1 MEKKLNRQI
10 DLQVSGLR
18 VREIEGEQRSRTIEG
33 YAVVFG
39 VRSVNLTPWS
49 SDREVYEIM
58 EPGSITPDLLNK
70 SDVVL
75 TAFHDNTAIL
85 GRWRQGKGTLKMWID
100 ERGLRIE
107 CTLGNTARADEL
119 LSAIDRGDIDGM
131 SFAFTADEEDNVNG
145 VLYEKTGERT
155 SEGKVVWLRRVKKVT
170 GLYDVT
176 IAGHPA
182 YPQTSVEAREAI
194 DAFLNE
200 HMREDNPDDQEDKTD
215 DMDDTDDT
223 DEKDRA
229 CGGDKDKRACGGDGE
244 KDRACGDD
252 EDAKRKAEEEAKAEE
267 ERKEQEAKEAE
278 ERELEEQAEMAI
290 KTRELY
296 FRMQRMKLS
305 NRKF

>member
-10 DLQVSGLR
+10 DLQVSGLH

-131 SFAFTADEEDNVNG
+131 SFAFTADEDDNVNG

-155 SEGKVVWLRRVKKVT
+155 AEGKVVWLRRVKKVT

-200 HMREDNPDDQEDKTD
+200 HMREDNPDD
-215 DMDDTDDT
+215 MDDKKDD
-223 DEKDRA
+223 DEERG
-229 CGGDKDKRACGGDGE
+229 CG
-244 KDRACGDD
+244 KDRACGDGDKDERGCGGDDKINRKAD
-252 EDAKRKAEEEAKAEE
+252 EDAKSDDDTDDMDDKKDD
-267 ERKEQEAKEAE
+267 KEQ
-278 ERELEEQAEMAI
+278 RELEEAAQRHRETQTLRLMAQ
-290 KTRELY
+290 R
-296 FRMQRMKLS
+296 QRMEHDIES
-305 NRKF
+305 FI

>member
-1 MEKKLNRQI
+1 MDKKITRQI

-18 VREIEGEQRSRTIEG
+18 VREVEGEQRSRTIEG

-58 EPGSITPDLLNK
+58 ERDSITNDLLNR
-70 SDVVL
+70 SDIVL

-85 GRWRQGKGTLKMWID
+85 GRWRQGKGTLKLWLD
-100 ERGLRIE
+100 ERGMRFE

-200 HMREDNPDDQEDKTD
+200 HLREDKADDPEDKTD
-215 DMDDTDDT
+215 DMDDTDDE
-223 DEKDRA
+223 EKDRS

-244 KDRACGDD
+244 KDRACG
-252 EDAKRKAEEEAKAEE
+252 EDGEAKRKAEEEEAAK
-267 ERKEQEAKEAE
+267 REQE
-278 ERELEEQAEMAI
+278 ERELEEQEHRF
-290 KTRELY
+290 RECRALRM
-296 FRMQRMKLS
+296 RMQARRINEEILESLS
-305 NRKF
+305 Y